1 MKVGAPRRLG
11 TSTVQ
16 TTALGLGCAAFGNL
30 YTDVS
35 DHACAETLHAA
46 LEMGVRYADVAPF
59 YGFGI
64 AERRLGALLA
74 DVPRTVRSEPA
85 SGVGR
90 QDVVISTK
98 VGRLLR
104 PGRGPEPDAVF
115 DYSADGIR
123 RSLEESLTRLG
134 LDRVDIL
141 YIHDPDD
148 HLDQAINEAYPTLHQ
163 LRDEGIV
170 GAIGA
175 GMNFSAPLTRIVEET
190 DIDAVLCAGRYTL
203 LDQGALAD
211 LLPAAAKRNVSIV
224 IGGVYNSGVLADP
237 RPGARFDY
245 EPAAA
250 EIVARAQ
257 RIDEVCRRHDVPL
270 KAAAVQFPFGHPA
283 IATVLTGA
291 RTAAEITENAAMF
304 EHPIPPA
311 LWQELVELEL
321 VPAESVQ
328 GLIQS

>member
-11 TSTVQ
+11 ASDVQ

-35 DHACAETLHAA
+35 DQACAETVHAA
-46 LEMGVRYADVAPF
+46 VELGVRYADVAPF

-64 AERRLGALLA
+64 AERRLGRILA
-74 DVPRTVRSEPA
+74 DVPRE
-85 SGVGR
+85 
-90 QDVVISTK
+90 DVVISTK

-104 PGRGPEPDAVF
+104 PGHHPEPDAVF
-115 DYSADGIR
+115 DFTADGIR
-123 RSLEESLTRLG
+123 RSLEESLTRMG

-141 YIHDPDD
+141 FIHDPDD
-148 HLDQAINEAYPTLHQ
+148 HIDQAIDEAYPVLHQ
-163 LRDEGIV
+163 LRDEGVI

-175 GMNFSAPLTRIVEET
+175 GMNFSAPLTRFVQET

-203 LDQGALAD
+203 LDQNALTD
-211 LLPAAAKRNVSIV
+211 LLPAAHKRNVSIV

-245 EPAAA
+245 QPAAA

-257 RIDEVCRRHDVPL
+257 RLDEVCRRHDVPL

-291 RTAAEITENAAMF
+291 RSAAEITENATMF

-311 LWQELVELEL
+311 LWQELVELGL
-321 VPAESVQ
+321 IPAESIH
-328 GLIQS
+328 GLTT

>member
-11 TSTVQ
+11 TSNVR

-35 DHACAETLHAA
+35 DQACAETLHAA
-46 LEMGVRYADVAPF
+46 LELGVRYADVAPF

-64 AERRLGALLA
+64 AERRLGELLS
-74 DVPRTVRSEPA
+74 DVPRE
-85 SGVGR
+85 
-90 QDVVISTK
+90 DVVISTK

-104 PGRGPEPDAVF
+104 PGTGPEPDAVF
-115 DYSADGIR
+115 DYTADGIR
-123 RSLEESLTRLG
+123 RSLEESLIRLG

-148 HLDQAINEAYPTLHQ
+148 YLDQAITEAYPALHQ
-163 LRDEGIV
+163 LRDEGVV

-175 GMNFSAPLTRIVEET
+175 GMNFSAPLTRLVQET

-211 LLPAAAKRNVSIV
+211 LLPAARKRDVSIV

-237 RPGARFDY
+237 QPGARFDY

-257 RIDEVCRRHDVPL
+257 RLDDACKRHDVPL

-291 RTAAEITENAAMF
+291 RSAAEITENAEMF
-304 EHPIPPA
+304 EYPIPVE
-311 LWQELVELEL
+311 LWRELVELEL
-321 VPAESVQ
+321 IPAESVQ
-328 GLIQS
+328 GLVAA

>member
-11 TSTVQ
+11 TSDVQ

-35 DHACAETLHAA
+35 DQACAETLHAT
-46 LEMGVRYADVAPF
+46 LELGVRYADVAPF

-74 DVPRTVRSEPA
+74 DVPRE
-85 SGVGR
+85 
-90 QDVVISTK
+90 DVVISTK

-104 PGRGPEPDAVF
+104 PGTGPEPDAVF
-115 DYSADGIR
+115 DYTAEGIR

-141 YIHDPDD
+141 YIHDPDE
-148 HLDQAINEAYPTLHQ
+148 HLDQAIGEAYPALHQ
-163 LRDEGIV
+163 LRAEGVV

-175 GMNFSAPLTRIVEET
+175 GMNFSAPLTRFVEET

-203 LDQGALAD
+203 LDQGALTD
-211 LLPAAAKRNVSIV
+211 LLPAAVRRNVSIV

-237 RPGARFDY
+237 RPGARFNY

-257 RIDEVCRRHDVPL
+257 RLDEVCRRHDVPL

-311 LWQELVELEL
+311 LWQELVELGL
-321 VPAESVQ
+321 IPAESVQ
-328 GLIQS
+328 GLVAA

>member
-11 TSTVQ
+11 ASTVH

-30 YTDVS
+30 YTEVS
-35 DHACAETLHAA
+35 DQACADTLHAA
-46 LEMGVRYADVAPF
+46 LELGIRYADVAPL

-64 AERRLGALLA
+64 AEDRLGRLLA
-74 DVPRTVRSEPA
+74 DVPR
-85 SGVGR
+85 G
-90 QDVVISTK
+90 DVVISTK

-104 PGRGPEPDAVF
+104 SVNGPEVDAVF
-115 DYSADGIR
+115 DFTAEGVR
-123 RSLEESLTRLG
+123 RSVEESLTRLG

-148 HLDQAINEAYPTLHQ
+148 HLDQAIDEAYPALHQ
-163 LRDEGIV
+163 LRAEGVV

-175 GMNFSAPLTRIVEET
+175 GMNYSAPLTRFVRET
-190 DIDAVLCAGRYTL
+190 DVDAVLCAGRYTL
-203 LDQGALAD
+203 LDQSALGD
-211 LLPAAAKRNVSIV
+211 LLPAAQERNVSIV

-237 RPGARFDY
+237 RPGAPFDY

-257 RIDEVCRRHDVPL
+257 RLDEVCRRHDVPL

-291 RTAAEITENAAMF
+291 RSAGEISENAAMF

-311 LWQELVELEL
+311 LWQELVELGL
-321 VPAESVQ
+321 VPAESVR
-328 GLIQS
+328 GLTVR